1 MSKILDKIFDKLAS
15 MFNNTRSVKFG
26 YNDTYNSF
34 NIDIAKMDGDA
45 VSINNISSSGTPKIT
60 YLVGG
65 VYDSSTN
72 VDWGTIITDKALKSF
87 SVVATN
93 HYGSGAANTTKT
105 FTLTAG
111 LYVLV
116 VGGLNISNADQ
127 LGLWL
132 VSAHANSGM
141 VRAVASTTRVT
152 VSINKLTLSVKL
164 NADWTMV
171 SLFKVCNV

>member
-45 VSINNISSSGTPKIT
+45 VSINNLSSSGTPKIT

-72 VDWGTIITDKALKSF
+72 QDWGTIITDKALKSF

-93 HYGSGAANTTKT
+93 YYGNNTSGQTKT
-105 FTLTAG
+105 FTLTPG
-111 LYVLV
+111 MYVLI
-116 VGGLNISNADQ
+116 VGGLNADNTNI
-127 LGLWL
+127 GLWVL
-132 VSAHANSGM
+132 TAHATTSGLK
-141 VRAVASTTRVT
+141 AISATSRVT
-152 VSINKLTLSVKL
+152 VSLSSLTLTVKL
-164 NADWTMV
+164 NANYTMV